1 MIVYLLSSE
10 EGEKK
15 VLKYLSE
22 ICLVGEIYAWK
33 SNAEAQGPPDVIAF
47 SETRDPPS
55 PGVWPENEEL
65 QGGSAPS
72 EVLGAGSYQ
81 NGSRPLPL
89 KTNSQWVFCSWG
101 CIALEAPCSLNLEQ
115 TN

>member
-47 SETRDPPS
+47 SETRDPP
-55 PGVWPENEEL
+55 
-65 QGGSAPS
+65 
-72 EVLGAGSYQ
+72 
-81 NGSRPLPL
+81 LPRGL
-89 KTNSQWVFCSWG
+89 
-101 CIALEAPCSLNLEQ
+101 A
-115 TN
+115 